1 MRSSAGIVAGLFLI
15 GLVANC
21 GGDDSGGTGT
31 PTAGT
36 SSTHA
41 GEGGEGNSTS
51 TAGSKNGGSTN
62 GGSTVTP
69 SAGEGGMAP
78 AAGCTKDA
86 ECGANAKC
94 VNKVCKKDDGQACA
108 DSAECQNACIDG
120 MCTAKLDDGKDCKTD
135 DDCAHTCIGGVC
147 AQPSDVG
154 GDCDVALGEGGAGG
168 AGGAPAVGP
177 IATAGAGGDAGLPPV
192 RDCKAPL
199 QCYAGKC
206 LTPDGETC
214 TDNTDCLNTCVA
226 NVCSPK
232 GGVDDACDDKA
243 DCANDKLVCDATKK
257 KCKLDVTQECQTNAQ
272 CQSNRCLC
280 ANHDCSVRT
289 CKTADS
295 VCQCRYSPTDAPS
308 CDTNSP
314 TLDQKTQDPNGCTG
328 AKFCSAGNCIVNAGG
343 ACTQACVYHPAT
355 DSAAAYCTNTGS
367 APGCNAGYHSNVTSD
382 CYIPKGASSCSSVC
396 QCDLG

>member
-21 GGDDSGGTGT
+21 GGDDSGGTGN

-51 TAGSKNGGSTN
+51 AGSKNGGSTN

-69 SAGEGGMAP
+69 SAGEGGMAT
-78 AAGCTKDA
+78 AGCAKDA

-94 VNKVCKKDDGQACA
+94 VDKVCKKDDGQACA

-120 MCTAKLDDGKDCKTD
+120 MCTAKLDDGKDCTAD

-177 IATAGAGGDAGLPPV
+177 IATAGAGGDAGLPPA

-206 LTPDGETC
+206 LTPDGEAC

-226 NVCSPK
+226 NVCAPK
-232 GGVDDACDDKA
+232 GGIDEACDDKA
-243 DCANDKLVCDATKK
+243 DCASDKLVCDATKK
-257 KCKLDVTQECQTNAQ
+257 LCKLDLTQECQTNGQ
-272 CQSNRCLC
+272 CQSNRCIC
-280 ANHDCSVRT
+280 SNHDCTVRA

-295 VCQCRYSPTDAPS
+295 SCKCHYTPVNSETCDEGSP
-308 CDTNSP
+308 N
-314 TLDQKTQDPNGCTG
+314 LDQKSLDPNGCNG
-328 AKFCSAGNCIVNAGG
+328 AMFCNGGNCIVNAGG
-343 ACTQACVYHPAT
+343 ACTQPCVYHPAT

-367 APGCNAGYHSNVTSD
+367 ATGCNGGYHGNVTTD
-382 CYIPKGASSCSSVC
+382 CYIPKGASSCAATC
-396 QCDLG
+396 QCDLN

>member
-1 MRSSAGIVAGLFLI
+1 MRSYAGIVAGLFAI
-15 GLVANC
+15 ALVANC

-69 SAGEGGMAP
+69 SAGEGGMAT
-78 AAGCTKDA
+78 AACTKDA

-94 VNKVCKKDDGQACA
+94 VKGECKKDDGQACTA
-108 DSAECQNACIDG
+108 SAECQNACIDG
-120 MCTAKLDDGKDCKTD
+120 MCTAKLPDDAACTSD
-135 DDCAHTCIGGVC
+135 DQCAHTCIDGKC
-147 AQPSDVG
+147 APPSPVG
-154 GDCDVALGEGGAGG
+154 GDCDVDLGAGGAGG

-177 IATAGAGGDAGLPPV
+177 LAAAGAGGDAGGLPPV
-192 RDCKAPL
+192 NDCQAPL

-214 TDNTDCLNTCVA
+214 ADNTDCLNTCVA
-226 NVCSPK
+226 NVCKPK
-232 GGVDDACDDKA
+232 GTIDDKCDDTA
-243 DCANDKLVCDATKK
+243 DCSSDKLVCDPTKK
-257 KCKLDVTQECQTNAQ
+257 VCKLDVLSQCQTNAQ

-280 ANHDCSVRT
+280 SNHDCTVRT

-295 VCQCRYSPTDAPS
+295 SCQCRYSPTDAPS
-308 CDTNSP
+308 CDADSP
-314 TLDQKTQDPNGCTG
+314 VLDQKTADPNGCNS
-328 AKFCSAGNCIVNAGG
+328 AKFCSAGSCISNAGG
-343 ACTQACVYHPAT
+343 ACTEPCTYHAAT
-355 DSAAAYCTNTGS
+355 DNTPASCTSAG
-367 APGCNAGYHSNVTSD
+367 APVGCNGGYHGNVTTQ
-382 CYIPKGASSCSSVC
+382 CYIPKGTTSCAAVC
-396 QCDLG
+396 QCDLN